1 MDKDNKNPGSKD
13 KGNIYTKWNRDDEV
27 MLVQTLIKAKEDKKW
42 GDNNPKP
49 AAWTACA
56 AALSGSEIRMEGI
69 AKNVKAIKTRWQRI
83 RAYHIF

>member
-13 KGNIYTKWNRDDEV
+13 KGNTKWNRDDEA

-49 AAWTACA
+49 SAWTACA
-56 AALSGSEIRMEGI
+56 AALSGSEIITGGI
-69 AKNVKAIKTRWQRI
+69 AKNIKAIKTRWQRI
-83 RAYHIF
+83 CAYHIF